1 MNERPSGLFDA
12 IRYRSFD
19 FRSIHSSA
27 SYLLHLNFLL
37 ITFVSFFFFLR
48 KKRLIRETWKRKNE
62 ENAIVDSYRCT
73 TILQK
78 ERICNRFCGK
88 GNGCT
93 TLISRSRARTRSFLS
108 INRQLDDPRGGS
120 LGRTSFDGSIA
131 LETMPVIKERK
142 WTVFL
147 AGKMDWSLAI
157 KAYSCTRV
165 SFHDEKIF
173 TNVKSML

>member
-37 ITFVSFFFFLR
+37 ITFVSFFFFFT
-48 KKRLIRETWKRKNE
+48 KKTFNPWKRKNE

-78 ERICNRFCGK
+78 ERIYNRFCGK
-88 GNGCT
+88 GCT

-108 INRQLDDPRGGS
+108 IDRQLDDPRGGF

-147 AGKMDWSLAI
+147 AGKMDWSLVI
-157 KAYSCTRV
+157 KAYSYTRV

>member
-78 ERICNRFCGK
+78 ERIYNLWQRLHFNLEIESAYAFIPLYRSPIRRSTGR
-88 GNGCT
+88 
-93 TLISRSRARTRSFLS
+93 ISRSNEFRWFDSFGNNACYQGTKVDGVSRRKNGL
-108 INRQLDDPRGGS
+108 IPGYKS
-120 LGRTSFDGSIA
+120 L
-131 LETMPVIKERK
+131 
-142 WTVFL
+142 
-147 AGKMDWSLAI
+147 
-157 KAYSCTRV
+157 
-165 SFHDEKIF
+165 
-173 TNVKSML
+173 